1 MMELHN
7 RTFLITG
14 GASGLGLATA
24 KLLLSKGANVAIVD
38 ITEPADL
45 QGDEHLTSIIAD
57 VSNEDEVQN
66 SLNLVLEKYNQI
78 DGLINCAGIGP
89 ARRVVGKNGPHELD
103 FFQKVIDINL
113 VGTFNVIRLAVNNMQ
128 HNKPGVDG
136 ERGVVINTASVAA
149 YDGQIGQAAYAASK
163 GGIVAMTLPLAREFA
178 RMGIRVVSIAPGI
191 FETPLVRALPQ
202 DAQDSLATQ
211 IPFPPRLGNPN
222 EFAALVLHIIRN
234 KMLNAE
240 VIRLDGGI
248 RMGAK

>member
-38 ITEPADL
+38 IAEPADL
-45 QGDEHLTSIIAD
+45 QGDEHLTTIIAD